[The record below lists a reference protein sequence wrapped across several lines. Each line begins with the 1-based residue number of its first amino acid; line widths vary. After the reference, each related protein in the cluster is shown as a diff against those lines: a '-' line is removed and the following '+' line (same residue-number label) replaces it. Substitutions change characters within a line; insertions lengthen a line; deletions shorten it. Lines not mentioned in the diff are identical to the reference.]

1 MENEVIKN
9 IKDDIKEQAQL
20 VIDQIEYEISMLHD
34 DELAHYKAGLKKE
47 QDTYLEKELNDLEV
61 LAVTEASRQKMDTKR
76 KLLSLREELVSQLFD
91 DVKLL
96 FNSAVVY
103 QLDSEA
109 GRNHGQA
116 AQTPAF
122 PRRSIFMRF
131 FQGTQMTECP
141 GYLVSV
147 SFNVS
152 FFSVFGSQHISDVA
166 CHAGFFGYANYHGL
180 SFNTEQ
186 NYVKLPE

>member
-20 VIDQIEYEISMLHD
+20 VIDQIEYESSTFHD

-91 DVKLL
+91 DVKKRLIAFTKTKDYEEYL
-96 FNSAVVY
+96 KEKMASIPFDGGVIYARTEDIDLIKKELKAKDVEVKEAYFEIGGLTYISKSQDTEY
-103 QLDSEA
+103 DLSLDTNFKS
-109 GRNHGQA
+109 
-116 AQTPAF
+116 QTEWF
-122 PRRSIFMRF
+122 IDHS
-131 FQGTQMTECP
+131 
-141 GYLVSV
+141 
-147 SFNVS
+147 
-152 FFSVFGSQHISDVA
+152 
-166 CHAGFFGYANYHGL
+166 GF
-180 SFNTEQ
+180 TI
-186 NYVKLPE
+186 